1 VKGTDRPDPV
11 VGLMYSFGW
20 EPDHAVQVRD
30 LALSLFDQLEDLHDL
45 DRRARRIL
53 EAAAI
58 LHDIGFS
65 VDETKHHKHSY
76 RLIRRQ
82 KLPGFDAREIELI
95 ANVARYHRK
104 ALPKPSHKNFKAL
117 DDREQIQVR
126 RLSAIL
132 RVADGMDR
140 SHTASVGTI
149 LCERRADLL
158 ILNVEAQGHWVSF
171 DLSGGARKAELFE
184 QVYGL
189 PIELRMTEELR
200 V

>member
-1 VKGTDRPDPV
+1 MKDTAQPDPI

-20 EPDHAVQVRD
+20 EPDHALQVRD
-30 LALSLFDQLEDLHDL
+30 LALSLFDQLEDLHEL

-65 VDETKHHKHSY
+65 IDESKHHKHSY

-82 KLPGFDAREIELI
+82 TMPGFDAREIELI

-104 ALPKPSHKNFKAL
+104 ALPKPSHKSFKRL
-117 DDREQIQVR
+117 DDREQTLVR

-140 SHTASVGTI
+140 SHTASIGKL
-149 LCERRADLL
+149 LCDRRAGRL
-158 ILNVEAQGHWVSF
+158 ILNAEAHGHWISF
-171 DLSGGARKAELFE
+171 DLASGGRKTDLFE

-189 PIELRMTEELR
+189 SIEFRTTEEP
-200 V
+200 